1 MSSTHLCRKN
11 PHSYL
16 IFINNTYVYEN
27 TESEKAIK
35 LNRNK
40 ELVYYDIET
49 HDDRYLFC
57 LL

>member
-1 MSSTHLCRKN
+1 MKMKKAK
-11 PHSYL
+11 
-16 IFINNTYVYEN
+16 
-27 TESEKAIK
+27 KAIK

-49 HDDRYLFC
+49 HDDRYLLC